1 MLTEKQTDFIKTH
14 GDHWKKFF
22 EYEPK
27 NLDLKPFE
35 ITIISLLEKSDFSLT
50 EHQSIVRN
58 PFSQTLLLNNEDFKT
73 VLNELVLFWVSNY
86 LKPKLEDTN
95 AETVLATHITEYILY
110 ALIILNELEKLQK
123 KFSDKDKMFD
133 FFDAWNPTTSPSP
146 TTDSNIQDIFQKVI
160 KSIRAAVCSK
170 ALGWFPEYQVKI
182 NLKLQRLMP
191 FGKNDAASTSARMDA
206 EYQRELLPILQR
218 VAQAYGDDSN
228 KKQAFTDKVTNCKTG
243 EACFLLIHT
252 YVNEKHYLPYKT
264 SSLVY
269 LMLHALWKDKT
280 TRELMFENTSD
291 IQIHSNA
298 GKAISEWKSKLRTE
312 FRSENSTT
320 PPRPAS
326 RSPETGA
333 APPVAT

>member
-1 MLTEKQTDFIKTH
+1 MLTKNQADFIETH
-14 GDHWKKFF
+14 GKHWKKFF

-27 NLDLKPFE
+27 NLDLTPFE
-35 ITIISLLEKSDFSLT
+35 ITVTSLLGNSYVCLT
-50 EHQSIVRN
+50 EHQDTVKN
-58 PFSQTLLLNNEDFKT
+58 PFSQTDLLNNEDFKT
-73 VLNELVLFWVSNY
+73 VLKELVLFWISNY
-86 LKPKLEDTN
+86 LKPKLQDAN

-110 ALIILNELEKLQK
+110 ALVILNELEKLNK
-123 KFSDKDKMFD
+123 KFPDKDRMFE
-133 FFDAWNPTTSPSP
+133 FFNAWNPAISPSP
-146 TTDSNIQDIFQKVI
+146 ITDSSIQDIFPKVI
-160 KSIRAAVCSK
+160 KAIRAAICSK
-170 ALGWFPEYQVKI
+170 AGTWFPEHQVNI

-191 FGKNDAASTSARMDA
+191 FGKNDAASTNARMDA
-206 EYQRELLPILQR
+206 EYQSGLLPILQR
-218 VAQAYGDDSN
+218 VVQAYSDDSN

-291 IQIHSNA
+291 IEIPSNP
-298 GKAISEWKSKLRTE
+298 GKAISAWKSKLCTE
-312 FRSENSTT
+312 FRSEHSTT

-326 RSPETGA
+326 RSPEAGA
-333 APPVAT
+333 APVAK